1 MSSLLV
7 GIKKNFLIVLIVSQ
21 APTLFKSIPNT
32 LPLRPMLYQLSNAII
47 KTYLSLRFK
56 RIERIR
62 AQSPALQ
69 KNLLKTLIQQNK
81 NTRWGKEHQLTQLS
95 KADEIGD
102 ALPISNYE
110 SIQPYINKM
119 LHGEVNV

>member
-1 MSSLLV
+1 MLL
-7 GIKKNFLIVLIVSQ
+7 IASQ
-21 APTLFKSIPNT
+21 TPTLFKSIPNR

-81 NTRWGKEHQLTQLS
+81 NTRWGKEHQLTQLL
-95 KADEIGD
+95 KRMR
-102 ALPISNYE
+102 LVTHC
-110 SIQPYINKM
+110 Q
-119 LHGEVNV
+119 